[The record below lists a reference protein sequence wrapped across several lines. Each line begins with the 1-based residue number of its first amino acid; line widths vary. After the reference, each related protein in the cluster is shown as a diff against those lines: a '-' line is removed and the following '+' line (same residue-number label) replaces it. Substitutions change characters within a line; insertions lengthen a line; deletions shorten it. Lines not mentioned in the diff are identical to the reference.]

1 MIVVVFLCE
10 WQQEEVCND
19 WLYKSYPLFYW
30 CIGNSREWQNN
41 EFLLSQT
48 TSIQTKSPPL
58 TENKFLDD
66 VITIHQI
73 LHCVCTQWTIDAD
86 SLCGL
91 DFTTLTA
98 TPSVLGHM
106 FGINHWDRLII
117 FLQTPCSLAYNDI
130 LYII

>member
-1 MIVVVFLCE
+1 MTVVVFLCE

-19 WLYKSYPLFYW
+19 WLYKSYPLFDW

-41 EFLLSQT
+41 EFSLSQT
-48 TSIQTKSPPL
+48 TNVTASYWKQI
-58 TENKFLDD
+58 LDD

-73 LHCVCTQWTIDAD
+73 LHCVCIQWTIDAD